1 MFKFP
6 DASLFCEQIPGRE
19 LECRGGKKEKVWYN
33 HQENEKISGTGESN
47 LIAGELRA
55 YLKLQFEES
64 VGPPATGKKW
74 RRQSTEFHQVLVLT
88 RGCDEAKQDQG
99 VTVMTVNGI

>member
-1 MFKFP
+1 MLHFSVNRYQVVNWS
-6 DASLFCEQIPGRE
+6 AGE
-19 LECRGGKKEKVWYN
+19 EKRRKCDTITRK
-33 HQENEKISGTGESN
+33 NEKISGTGESN

>member
-1 MFKFP
+1 MLHFSVNRYQVVNWS
-6 DASLFCEQIPGRE
+6 AGE
-19 LECRGGKKEKVWYN
+19 EKRR
-33 HQENEKISGTGESN
+33 KCDTITRKMRSGTGESN

>member
-1 MFKFP
+1 M
-6 DASLFCEQIPGRE
+6 
-19 LECRGGKKEKVWYN
+19 
-33 HQENEKISGTGESN
+33 
-47 LIAGELRA
+47 
-55 YLKLQFEES
+55 KLQFEES

-99 VTVMTVNGI
+99 VTVMMMNGIYVKIGVMRDGEKMIRSMI